1 MKIESTN
8 IQYPKMSKVEIA
20 EAAEIAEIAEV
31 AEIHKR
37 QIIHEQGWDEGNT
50 LLTWV

>member
-20 EAAEIAEIAEV
+20 EAVEIAEI